1 MGRTGRGFTPKMP
14 QAASPHLGC
23 LCRRTAAPTAAHAWW
38 TCSGCSSWLPASPGA
53 GGWWPNTRSQIRGS
67 VEQDTKRLPLYRF
80 PLSSKNAMVSTPAKA
95 RSQSASST
103 ASSANRAVAPW
114 LSLISKMEWQFWI
127 SWLNLYFYRGIHANW
142 RSNVGNCFVS
152 LLCSWWFQLPFSV
165 CQWLQTWGQN
175 MPKHSCPKK
184 FESWLPV
191 RWVYGNPYLIYP
203 IVKVY
208 IHHLPHQTHLT
219 LHESLVQGLPHQ
231 SMGTSTGNHG

>member
-1 MGRTGRGFTPKMP
+1 
-14 QAASPHLGC
+14 
-23 LCRRTAAPTAAHAWW
+23 
-38 TCSGCSSWLPASPGA
+38 
-53 GGWWPNTRSQIRGS
+53 
-67 VEQDTKRLPLYRF
+67 
-80 PLSSKNAMVSTPAKA
+80 
-95 RSQSASST
+95 
-103 ASSANRAVAPW
+103 
-114 LSLISKMEWQFWI
+114 
-127 SWLNLYFYRGIHANW
+127 
-142 RSNVGNCFVS
+142 
-152 LLCSWWFQLPFSV
+152 LCSWWFQLPFSV